1 MSDPQRGA
9 TSPFLCLGR
18 HATSR
23 IRCLCPHAKR
33 AAMIA
38 QTEFWLAVSQDEKAR
53 PDGAPRP
60 PDPWDA
66 AISKRQWEKDFC
78 AWRHALRQWRSV
90 NPVEIDV
97 EYWNNCDPDDETE
110 YYAQLAILR
119 YEAELQAEL
128 LAEAQAAASQ
138 GPAPVASSS
147 GAAAS
152 SSGGEPAA
160 SQRRSVPPY
169 KAQPWPTSPSAPPRE
184 RWSWFWD
191 ERRQKWNWYWT
202 E

>member
-1 MSDPQRGA
+1 MSDPQRVA
-9 TSPFLCLGR
+9 TPRLLCLDR
-18 HATSR
+18 
-23 IRCLCPHAKR
+23 HAKR
-33 AAMIA
+33 AELVE
-38 QTEFWLAVSQDEKAR
+38 QTEIQWAVSQAEKAR

-160 SQRRSVPPY
+160 NIKSKVAMRIPY
-169 KAQPWPTSPSAPPRE
+169 LTNDMSLAKGARLVVKGNLPAALEDT
-184 RWSWFWD
+184 
-191 ERRQKWNWYWT
+191 T
-202 E
+202 

>member
-1 MSDPQRGA
+1 MSDPQRA
-9 TSPFLCLGR
+9 PLPLGGGR
-18 HATSR
+18 
-23 IRCLCPHAKR
+23 HAKR

-38 QTEFWLAVSQDEKAR
+38 QTEFWWAVSQDEKAR

-60 PDPWDA
+60 PDPWDVS
-66 AISKRQWEKDFC
+66 ISKRQWEKDFC
-78 AWRHALRQWRSV
+78 EWRHALRQWRSV
-90 NPVEIDV
+90 NLVEIDV
-97 EYWNNCDPDDETE
+97 EAWNNCDPDDETE
-110 YYAQLAILR
+110 YYAQRAILR
-119 YEAELQAEL
+119 YEAEL
-128 LAEAQAAASQ
+128 LAEAASQARAQAAASQ

-191 ERRQKWNWYWT
+191 ERRQKWSWYWT